1 VTNDWTLIHYTP
13 QARTKLFALWAADL
27 AAGETLICRS
37 IKAAT
42 IGKYLADAGKFIAG
56 FTGEDPRFKSRSD
69 PQLHP
74 LIKGVLAEVTR
85 FEHIPN
91 KREPHTPAMQQWLH
105 HEALQRPPDDLGAAM
120 ADWGAV
126 GLVLGPRISEWGQE
140 DGTPDPLL
148 PKRAPSGSTYAFTW
162 NDVEV
167 RLLGN
172 TRTATLPALT
182 ADILT
187 VESVT
192 VTFTWQKNGN
202 HGEKKLLV
210 RNDSTPALC
219 PVRNFVRILAR
230 FHRLMGINPPLDTP
244 LAIYAGPLG
253 RPTSITASNVANF
266 LRQAASAVYDINPA
280 TPVGRTDL
288 LRWSSHSLRVGA
300 CVILHVNGFSS
311 SEIQFLLRWKSDA
324 FMQYLRNLGTLSRKQ
339 NAALSTTDG
348 FMPNLL

>member
-1 VTNDWTLIHYTP
+1 MI
-13 QARTKLFALWAADL
+13 
-27 AAGETLICRS
+27 
-37 IKAAT
+37 
-42 IGKYLADAGKFIAG
+42 
-56 FTGEDPRFKSRSD
+56 
-69 PQLHP
+69 
-74 LIKGVLAEVTR
+74 AEVTR
-85 FEHIPN
+85 YEQIPD

-105 HEALQRPPDDLGAAM
+105 MEASKRGHDELPAAI
-120 ADWGAV
+120 ADWCAV

-140 DGTPDPLL
+140 DGTTDPLL
-148 PKRAPSGSTYAFTW
+148 PKRAPTGSTCAFTW

-167 RLLGN
+167 RLTGN
-172 TRTATLPALT
+172 RRITTLAALNE
-182 ADILT
+182 DILN

-210 RNDSTPALC
+210 RNDSTTNLC
-219 PVRNFVRILAR
+219 PVRNFLRILAR
-230 FHRLMGINPPLDTP
+230 FNRLLGIDHTNAP

-253 RPTSITASNVANF
+253 RPTSITASNVAKS
-266 LRQAASAVYDINPA
+266 LREAAATVYDIDPA
-280 TPVGRTDL
+280 TPVGRADL
-288 LRWSSHSLRVGA
+288 TRWSSHSLRVGA

>member
-1 VTNDWTLIHYTP
+1 MQDYTP
-13 QARTKLFALWAADL
+13 QARTKIFAMWAADL

-37 IKAAT
+37 IKADT
-42 IGKYLADAGKFIAG
+42 IAKYLADAGKFIAG

-69 PQLHP
+69 LQLHP
-74 LIKGVLAEVTR
+74 LIKGVIAEVTR
-85 FEHIPN
+85 YEQVPD
-91 KREPHTPAMQQWLH
+91 KREPHTPAMQQWLTA
-105 HEALQRPPDDLGAAM
+105 EAQQRGPDELPSAM
-120 ADWGAV
+120 ADWCAV

-140 DGTPDPLL
+140 DGATDPLQ
-148 PKRAPSGSTYAFTW
+148 PKRAPTGSTCAFTW
-162 NDVEV
+162 HDVEV

-172 TRTATLPALT
+172 RRVPTLMALT
-182 ADILT
+182 DDIGNI
-187 VESVT
+187 ESVT

-210 RNDSTPALC
+210 RNDTTTDLC
-219 PVRNFVRILAR
+219 PVRTFLRILAR
-230 FHRLMGINPPLDTP
+230 FHRLLGVDHPTAP
-244 LAIYAGPLG
+244 LAIFAGPLG
-253 RPTSITASNVANF
+253 RPTSITASNVAQY
-266 LRQAASAVYDINPA
+266 LRLAAAAVYGIDPA
-280 TPVGRTDL
+280 TPLGRTDI

-339 NAALSTTDG
+339 NAALSATDG